1 MSAPNRANAARG
13 SKFSR
18 AGKGARR
25 QASRRARADA
35 PDPLR
40 EIGPAANR
48 RPLRGSG
55 YMVRRR
61 RDIIQMTT
69 ARTITTRMIHQ

>member
-1 MSAPNRANAARG
+1 VPAAR
-13 SKFSR
+13 R
-18 AGKGARR
+18 PEEHALTA
-25 QASRRARADA
+25 ADA
-35 PDPLR
+35 LR
-40 EIGPAANR
+40 EIGPAADR

-69 ARTITTRMIHQ
+69 ARTITTKMIHQ